1 MAGISKLVD
10 DALEKKASNALKSL
24 GRDAEIANKLKAIIA
39 TRSYGVTTV
48 ATIFNITR
56 MTLSSW
62 IKHFKTGGVTNL
74 VPKTKKPKDTKLS
87 LSQKEAIEVWVTNDP
102 QITIR
107 GLKGKILKEFN
118 VSIGMTA
125 THKILQKLKFAY
137 ITPRPRH
144 YKQDTTLIEEFK
156 KKS

>member
-1 MAGISKLVD
+1 
-10 DALEKKASNALKSL
+10 
-24 GRDAEIANKLKAIIA
+24 
-39 TRSYGVTTV
+39 
-48 ATIFNITR
+48 

-74 VPKTKKPKDTKLS
+74 VPKTKKPKNTKLS
-87 LSQKEAIEVWVTNDP
+87 LSQKEAIEVWVINDP

-107 GLKGKILKEFN
+107 GLKGKILEEFN